1 MEINSAVSATNF
13 SLFRFLFGMLMI
25 PEIIYLVPFLHDL
38 SNSTFVFHYPYLSI
52 IEAYSHTLLAV
63 LEGTALIGAILLA
76 LGILA
81 RVGAL
86 MFLVSFGYLFLID
99 MSNYN
104 NHYYLW
110 CLLAF
115 LFAVV
120 DTHKS
125 ISIIDVIKRRTNK
138 KMSILNYVP
147 FALMVSIVY
156 FYGAVVKINPDW
168 LEGYPMRIFTTS
180 RNYPYPHVLAY
191 VMSYMGILFD
201 GSMAFVLW
209 RKPKAWYVVIPLLVF
224 HLTNYFVF
232 NIGSFPLVMLATWFI
247 YLSLST
253 FSFGQLYQ
261 LVKNNFRFSARQLLI
276 ALFFAFQIIFPLRF
290 LLMDGNVA
298 WHRQGYYFSW
308 RMMLNSS
315 EAKYF
320 QFFVDIPDKNYKYAV
335 DFQKLLTYQQY
346 FYTYNDPYFIW
357 SLAQK
362 LHKDAQKKYG
372 SKQVKV
378 TAKATISLNQ
388 HAAKDLINDTVNLAQ
403 MPYYLYHNNSF
414 INK

>member
-52 IEAYSHTLLAV
+52 IEAYSHTLLTV
-63 LEGTALIGAILLA
+63 LEGIALIGAILLA

-115 LFAVV
+115 LFAVA
-120 DTHKS
+120 DIHQS
-125 ISIIDVIKRRTNK
+125 ISIIDVLKRRTNK

-168 LEGYPMRIFTTS
+168 LEGYPHETT
-180 RNYPYPHVLAY
+180 PTP
-191 VMSYMGILFD
+191 MC
-201 GSMAFVLW
+201 
-209 RKPKAWYVVIPLLVF
+209 
-224 HLTNYFVF
+224 
-232 NIGSFPLVMLATWFI
+232 
-247 YLSLST
+247 
-253 FSFGQLYQ
+253 
-261 LVKNNFRFSARQLLI
+261 
-276 ALFFAFQIIFPLRF
+276 
-290 LLMDGNVA
+290 
-298 WHRQGYYFSW
+298 
-308 RMMLNSS
+308 
-315 EAKYF
+315 
-320 QFFVDIPDKNYKYAV
+320 
-335 DFQKLLTYQQY
+335 
-346 FYTYNDPYFIW
+346 
-357 SLAQK
+357 
-362 LHKDAQKKYG
+362 
-372 SKQVKV
+372 
-378 TAKATISLNQ
+378 
-388 HAAKDLINDTVNLAQ
+388 
-403 MPYYLYHNNSF
+403 
-414 INK
+414 